1 MRFTER
7 KIIPR
12 TSRNRLGSK
21 DNARFLTFALRLVS
35 MNPSEK
41 RPSGL
46 WKISKLAFALDQ
58 IELHISGLRVDEV
71 DEAHQVYESDNR
83 AGCKDPLR

>member
-1 MRFTER
+1 
-7 KIIPR
+7 
-12 TSRNRLGSK
+12 
-21 DNARFLTFALRLVS
+21 